1 MMQPNSDEKN
11 VVDKCER
18 ALNYA
23 GKQPRPQTEAIVSF
37 QLNQS

>member
-1 MMQPNSDEKN
+1 MMKPNSNDKK
-11 VVDKCER
+11 VVYRCER

-23 GKQPRPQTEAIVSF
+23 GKQPRPQTQAIVSF